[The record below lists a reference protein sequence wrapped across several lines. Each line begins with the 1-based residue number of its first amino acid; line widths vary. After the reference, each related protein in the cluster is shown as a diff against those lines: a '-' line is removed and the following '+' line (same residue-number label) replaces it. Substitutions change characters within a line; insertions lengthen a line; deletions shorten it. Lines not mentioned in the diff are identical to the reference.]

1 MLKRVQNSEPLYEEV
16 PKELYDNVRASYN
29 NKDNKND
36 LETLSKV
43 ASILQRIASQEQ
55 ELITKFTTARLTA
68 TKFLV
73 SQARKVWASAAAYS
87 STEHKNEGYEFYN
100 AFGEAYAYDFMS
112 DMEALD

>member
-1 MLKRVQNSEPLYEEV
+1 M
-16 PKELYDNVRASYN
+16 LYDIKISGKEN
-29 NKDNKND
+29 
-36 LETLSKV
+36 LETLSKAV
-43 ASILQRIASQEQ
+43 SLLQRIAGQEQ

-87 STEHKNEGYEFYN
+87 STEHKNEGYEFYT
-100 AFGEAYAYDFMS
+100 AIGEASAYDFMS